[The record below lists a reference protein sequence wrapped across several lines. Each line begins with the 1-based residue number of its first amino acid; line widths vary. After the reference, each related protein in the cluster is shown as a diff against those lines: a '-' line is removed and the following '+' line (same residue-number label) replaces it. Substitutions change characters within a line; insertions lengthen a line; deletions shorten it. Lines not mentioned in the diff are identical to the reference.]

1 VVYYESRKF
10 VYYESISPGERS
22 SISMPE
28 RKKKKRE
35 NGKAGFTIEMTG
47 VGFSISGSA
56 APTTE
61 RRAVTANSSSV
72 KRQSSAG
79 QADEIALGSC
89 LPAGLSDVE
98 LENICRLQYARWKDV
113 QEYVAAVGS
122 MPDVWPE
129 SGLFKVR
136 FPSQSRC
143 CDGFS
148 FVGQFIAALWSEMIT
163 NGPFTCVSEECGLGG
178 CGLSKICWMLFN
190 ITDKSRAKGNTINR
204 GENTV

>member
-1 VVYYESRKF
+1 
-10 VYYESISPGERS
+10 
-22 SISMPE
+22 
-28 RKKKKRE
+28 
-35 NGKAGFTIEMTG
+35 MTG

-61 RRAVTANSSSV
+61 RRAVTANSSSA

-136 FPSQSRC
+136 FVPNVFSSQSRC
-143 CDGFS
+143 CAGFS
-148 FVGQFIAALWSEMIT
+148 FAGQFIAAEGWEMIKMDL
-163 NGPFTCVSEECGLGG
+163 FTCVSEECGLGG
-178 CGLSKICWMLFN
+178 CGLSKICWMLF
-190 ITDKSRAKGNTINR
+190 ITTEQLIYLQI
-204 GENTV
+204 

>member
-1 VVYYESRKF
+1 MSVGVMEDYKLRDLRASHTLVGWNENC
-10 VYYESISPGERS
+10 E
-22 SISMPE
+22 
-28 RKKKKRE
+28 KKKKKE
-35 NGKAGFTIEMTG
+35 TEKKEIEMTG

-61 RRAVTANSSSV
+61 RRAVTANSSSA

-136 FPSQSRC
+136 FPSQSRF

-148 FVGQFIAALWSEMIT
+148 FAGQFIAAEWLGDDNQWTCSHARVRSVDSEVVV
-163 NGPFTCVSEECGLGG
+163 FQRSVG
-178 CGLSKICWMLFN
+178 CCLL
-190 ITDKSRAKGNTINR
+190 
-204 GENTV
+204 